1 MPLSFTWPNSL
12 ALLRIFHWSWS
23 FKEIEECSHRIWVLN
38 FLTTSERILELI
50 FPFDKQQLKF
60 TLSKLK
66 ESGNNVIS
74 SQSITILHRAG
85 EGWCVTVSATI
96 VTIFFF
102 STTAAFYF
110 ILLLSSTTS
119 LRTFPKLLENW
130 PDDALDTLVG
140 TLVKLQNCAKCT
152 KYLTLLHCEISDWTD
167 GTASVLLTVL
177 TVLTKKC

>member
-85 EGWCVTVSATI
+85 EGWCVSYNCYN
-96 VTIFFF
+96 IFFF
-102 STTAAFYF
+102 HNGC
-110 ILLLSSTTS
+110 ILLHSPPL
-119 LRTFPKLLENW
+119 LDDFPKNLSKT
-130 PDDALDTLVG
+130 AR
-140 TLVKLQNCAKCT
+140 KLTWWCARYTGRYTCKTSELC
-152 KYLTLLHCEISDWTD
+152 KMY
-167 GTASVLLTVL
+167 
-177 TVLTKKC
+177 